1 VTIRREEPRERG
13 TLDVSPRERGTLDVS
28 PRERGTLDVSPR
40 ERGSMAVEVV
50 ILTPILVAFILLV
63 VAFGRYVSA
72 RGDVEA
78 VARDAVR
85 AASLERTASGA
96 QAAADAAVA
105 AGLTRPGCSGAALSG
120 AFVAG
125 GTITV
130 EVRCT
135 VPMADLGLVGVP
147 GSVTVSGTSAAPLDT
162 YRRTG

>member
-1 VTIRREEPRERG
+1 VTPRAVR
-13 TLDVSPRERGTLDVS
+13 
-28 PRERGTLDVSPR
+28 R

-50 ILTPILVAFILLV
+50 ILTPVLVAFVLLV
-63 VAFGRYVSA
+63 VAFGRYVTA

-85 AASLERTASGA
+85 AASLERTAGQA
-96 QAAADAAVA
+96 RAAANAAVA
-105 AGLTRPGCSGAALSG
+105 AGLGRGGCSPAALTG

-130 EVRCT
+130 EIECA
-135 VPMADLGLVGVP
+135 VPLADLGLVGVP
-147 GSVTVSGTSAAPLDT
+147 GSVTVTGSSSAPLDV